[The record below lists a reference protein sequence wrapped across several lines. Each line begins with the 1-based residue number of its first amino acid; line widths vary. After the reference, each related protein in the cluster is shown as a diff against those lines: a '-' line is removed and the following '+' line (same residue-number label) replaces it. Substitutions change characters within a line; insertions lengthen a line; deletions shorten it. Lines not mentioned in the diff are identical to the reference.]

1 MSNISPFFLVEFDPR
16 WTWMELESI
25 APQGIVIE
33 RRSMYT
39 AQPAD
44 IMKKYI
50 ECLRVGNWSRQK
62 KIKACSR

>member
-1 MSNISPFFLVEFDPR
+1 
-16 WTWMELESI
+16 MELESI